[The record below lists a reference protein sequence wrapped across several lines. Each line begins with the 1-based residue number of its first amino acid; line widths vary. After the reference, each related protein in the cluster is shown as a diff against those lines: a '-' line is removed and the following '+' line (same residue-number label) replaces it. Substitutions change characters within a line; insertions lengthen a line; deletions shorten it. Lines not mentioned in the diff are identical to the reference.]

1 MSTLKTH
8 NLQSSDSGSVNI
20 AMTQNAGMVVTGIST
35 FNNKVLIGTTT
46 EGSTSADDLTIS
58 GSGEIGMTIRSTNS
72 SQCNLFFSDG
82 TSGAAEYAGVI
93 RYDHA
98 TNSMRVWT
106 NGDSEKLRIASNGNI
121 SIGGNSSVGTKVHV
135 ENSSGDAHIRLRSSH
150 NCGVLYTRHSDAA
163 LIGYTGSGNAVNLG
177 SSNLAVS
184 ASLSGGQIVFQTG
197 GTASSNERMRIN
209 SSGLVGIGT
218 DNPTSNLQVNHATN
232 ECTISLF
239 NGGSKKAALQT
250 QNSFGTILYSYDSEP
265 LLFSVSSGVSYSKKL
280 EIDSTGNMGLGL
292 TPAYSGLFGG
302 AQRTFHIGGTA
313 APCLRITSSTS
324 GQADLVV
331 HAGNSARRV
340 DIANITANG
349 AISIWTKPSSGSI
362 AERIKISSAGY
373 VTKPAT
379 PAFFATHSGASNS
392 QTGYLTFNTSGS
404 GYYNNGGHFD
414 VGTGAFHAPVD
425 GIYHFHFH
433 GFFQV
438 NQNNASFE
446 VNFYRAN
453 SNGSGVASMCRQY
466 GYRQGVTNQYGP
478 SISMHYTG
486 PMSAGQTMRV
496 HTATLA
502 FHGSNG
508 YYFGGYLIG

>member
-20 AMTQNAGMVVTGIST
+20 AMTPNAGMVVTGIST
-35 FNNKVLIGTTT
+35 FNNKVLIGTAN
-46 EGSTSADDLTIS
+46 EGNAAADDLTIS

-106 NGDSEKLRIASNGNI
+106 NGDSEKLRIDSSGQLGVGTQSPNELLHV
-121 SIGGNSSVGTKVHV
+121 SGNSSGAITAKIENTYSSDATRFAILELKSGVGSIRFHDQGDTIEGEIKYDSTTNSMRFHTNGNS
-135 ENSSGDAHIRLRSSH
+135 ERLRIDSSGRVI
-150 NCGVLYTRHSDAA
+150 
-163 LIGYTGSGNAVNLG
+163 
-177 SSNLAVS
+177 
-184 ASLSGGQIVFQTG
+184 
-197 GTASSNERMRIN
+197 
-209 SSGLVGIGT
+209 
-218 DNPTSNLQVNHATN
+218 
-232 ECTISLF
+232 
-239 NGGSKKAALQT
+239 
-250 QNSFGTILYSYDSEP
+250 
-265 LLFSVSSGVSYSKKL
+265 
-280 EIDSTGNMGLGL
+280 
-292 TPAYSGLFGG
+292 
-302 AQRTFHIGGTA
+302 IGGTSPVTDA
-313 APCLRITSSTS
+313 QLTISANDAPAMAFQRS
-324 GQADLVV
+324 GSGKFESAI
-331 HAGNSARRV
+331 GMKTNSALRFY
-340 DIANITANG
+340 TG
-349 AISIWTKPSSGSI
+349 ADSGSI
-362 AERIKISSAGY
+362 SGLAERMQIDASGHVMIGTTTEGFASYGDQFTIANTGHCGMTIRSGTSNYGTIYFSDGDDGSADEVRGFIDYNHSNNQLQIGTNAATRLRISSNGY

-379 PAFFATHSGASNS
+379 PAFNATHSGLSNS
-392 QTGYLTFNTSGS
+392 HTGYLTFNTSGS

-414 VGTGAFHAPVD
+414 VSTGAFHAPVD

-453 SNGSGVASMCRQY
+453 SNGSNVQSMCRQY
-466 GYRQGVTNQYGP
+466 GYRQGVTSQYGP
-478 SISMHYTG
+478 SISMHWTG

-496 HTATLA
+496 HTSTLA

-508 YYFGGYLIG
+508 FFFGGYLVG